1 VVGEIEVPDY
11 GDVIDNFDDVFQ
23 TYDDTAFGLDEFVGD
38 FLETDEYESFVY
50 DGHDFND
57 LIQDIEHMRD
67 TGFSLDEFVTDV
79 FGSRNELINVLD
91 SMLESAYIGEL
102 VFNESLAIG
111 GETTG
116 SNIILGDGSVIE
128 IDFNDD
134 ADLLALAKTYAN
146 TNVLI
151 EGVTKF
157 VYGVEIPSR
166 SVIDVRALAGQH
178 ELDALEL
185 FLLSDPL
192 FIDSDVLSQLDGIL
206 TA

>member
-1 VVGEIEVPDY
+1 
-11 GDVIDNFDDVFQ
+11 
-23 TYDDTAFGLDEFVGD
+23 
-38 FLETDEYESFVY
+38 VY